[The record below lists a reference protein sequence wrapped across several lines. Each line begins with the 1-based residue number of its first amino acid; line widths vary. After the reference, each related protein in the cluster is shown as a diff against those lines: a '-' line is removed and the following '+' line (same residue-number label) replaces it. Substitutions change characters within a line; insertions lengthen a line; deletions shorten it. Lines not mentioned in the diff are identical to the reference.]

1 MKKGLVV
8 CLVILFLLTTFA
20 SIQKGY
26 SKNTLSVKDSSIN
39 TSVATDEITNILKA
53 WIIKNEAQYYKN
65 ISVATTPVKV
75 EVKDSKIEGIFTV
88 TVSEMLKATNPE
100 ELPAI
105 RGMERFRN
113 LKKGE
118 LSPSQ
123 NNAVNKEL
131 TSWVTELKGYIGKTE
146 TLNIDFKVVADLS
159 ESGSILPETVN
170 FLAENSMGDFY
181 KIYSLVPTADEMEE
195 EGFSHA
201 KEIADKAKNAVLNSF
216 VVDTY
221 RRCDLDHPPLPQ
233 PGDPPNTRYYTSYN
247 DYYNYAANYADSFA
261 LSYNSQYAS
270 CRNDCANFVSQAMY
284 AGGIPMDTT
293 PYVTNWWCNPP
304 NPPMDYSPWV
314 WTTPVSQNYY
324 TGLRDYMINRGHW
337 ESSNITWANAGS
349 VIMWKDTSDYPGHV
363 AMIVQNDTI
372 NRALSQ
378 HNNDRRHYLYTTT
391 GYYSYSCDFY
401 TVHNYVS
408 FYSLSMLDG
417 TTK

>member
-39 TSVATDEITNILKA
+39 TSVATDELTNILKA

-181 KIYSLVPTADEMEE
+181 KI
-195 EGFSHA
+195 
-201 KEIADKAKNAVLNSF
+201 
-216 VVDTY
+216 
-221 RRCDLDHPPLPQ
+221 
-233 PGDPPNTRYYTSYN
+233 
-247 DYYNYAANYADSFA
+247 
-261 LSYNSQYAS
+261 
-270 CRNDCANFVSQAMY
+270 
-284 AGGIPMDTT
+284 
-293 PYVTNWWCNPP
+293 
-304 NPPMDYSPWV
+304 
-314 WTTPVSQNYY
+314 
-324 TGLRDYMINRGHW
+324 
-337 ESSNITWANAGS
+337 
-349 VIMWKDTSDYPGHV
+349 
-363 AMIVQNDTI
+363 
-372 NRALSQ
+372 
-378 HNNDRRHYLYTTT
+378 
-391 GYYSYSCDFY
+391 
-401 TVHNYVS
+401 
-408 FYSLSMLDG
+408 
-417 TTK
+417 